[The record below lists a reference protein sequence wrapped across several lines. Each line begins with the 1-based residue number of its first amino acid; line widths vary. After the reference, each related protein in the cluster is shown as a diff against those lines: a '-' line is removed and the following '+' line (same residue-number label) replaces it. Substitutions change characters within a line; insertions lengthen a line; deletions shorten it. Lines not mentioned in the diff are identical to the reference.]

1 MHTKKKRYGLYPR
14 HRKHPWYV
22 KRQFLGLSALSLAL
36 IFTVALLSRAEL
48 RLSGH
53 TLAAADGHELA
64 VMDELQSFESVE
76 LVRERADLRMYLLK
90 RDEEQFLVH
99 AKKVDGEWT
108 IEKVERVHNA
118 RVLKRKLR
126 E

>member
-1 MHTKKKRYGLYPR
+1 M
-14 HRKHPWYV
+14 